1 MHFLNTSLTGKKL
14 LNIFKYFYICNFI
27 TYFSRRLRYKKI
39 HTNISSTFGLWWSG
53 LGISIVVMWYA
64 TFVAGW
70 SIIWH
75 RMVQQ
80 APVSVFL
87 HMLRRWANC
96 RAVNS
101 HLINCSITFTVNIV
115 QTQHLA
121 RNVQLCTAFANE
133 RITCS
138 LAWTPNGNGSD
149 FLVEILVSDWNYCE

>member
-1 MHFLNTSLTGKKL
+1 MLLYISLKYHPILGRNYLDEKQIFSKISTPAILLHNT
-14 LNIFKYFYICNFI
+14 YI
-27 TYFSRRLRYKKI
+27 SRRLRYKK
-39 HTNISSTFGLWWSG
+39 STQIFRALLVLWWSG

-70 SIIWH
+70 SI
-75 RMVQQ
+75 M
-80 APVSVFL
+80 APHGAASTCFCFL

-101 HLINCSITFTVNIV
+101 HLINCSITFTVNKWNI

-133 RITCS
+133 PT
-138 LAWTPNGNGSD
+138 N
-149 FLVEILVSDWNYCE
+149 E